1 MLKAKKSSSL
11 HYEIIDEI
19 MKITEKFKTDKTLFA
34 FELLPPLKGDT
45 INTLYSTIDTLREYA
60 PSYINVTYHRE
71 EVKFI
76 EREGGL
82 LEKRIVRK
90 RPGTVGIS
98 AAIQARYGIDVVP
111 HLICGGFSVIDTE
124 DALIEMNFLGIDN
137 VLALRGDNVRGEHT
151 FRPVEGGHLH
161 ASSLVRQIKDMNA
174 GRYVS
179 GEVEHP
185 TPTDFC
191 VGVAGY
197 PEKHAESPNMTMDI
211 AHLKEKVDAGADYIV
226 TQMFFD
232 NEKFY
237 DFVDRCRAAGIN
249 VPIIPGLK
257 PFSTKAQLNVLPQVF
272 GTNIPEDLA
281 MAVETARDNA
291 QVRQIGIEW
300 CKEQCLSLIARGVPA
315 IHFYTMSRADNIA
328 AVVRD
333 VF

>member
-1 MLKAKKSSSL
+1 
-11 HYEIIDEI
+11 
-19 MKITEKFKTDKTLFA
+19 MKITEKFKSGKTLFA

-111 HLICGGFSVIDTE
+111 HLICGGFSVTDTE

-161 ASSLVRQIKDMNA
+161 ASNLVKQIKDMNA
-174 GRYVS
+174 GHYVS

-191 VGVAGY
+191 IGVAGY

-232 NEKFY
+232 NGKFF
-237 DFVDRCRAAGIN
+237 DFVDKCRAAGID

-281 MAVETARDNA
+281 VAVESARDNA
-291 QVRQIGIEW
+291 AVRQIGIEW
-300 CKEQCLSLIARGVPA
+300 CKEQCRELMAHDVPA
-315 IHFYTMSRADNIA
+315 VHFYTMSRADNIA
-328 AVVRD
+328 AVVRE

>member
-174 GRYVS
+174 GSYVS

-272 GTNIPEDLA
+272 GTNIPQDLA
-281 MAVETARDNA
+281 LAVEAARDNA

-300 CKEQCLSLIARGVPA
+300 CKEQCRSLIARGVPA